1 MDTNIH
7 YSNKEYKRL
16 GDRIRNNP
24 QNISEDDLIILQ
36 ELRLTYKEPLSIIF
50 NSIEKKLPTGLI
62 QIVYVHI
69 E

>member
-50 NSIEKKLPTGLI
+50 NSHYCPVK
-62 QIVYVHI
+62 VD
-69 E
+69 

>member
-50 NSIEKKLPTGLI
+50 NSIEKNCPQG
-62 QIVYVHI
+62 
-69 E
+69 

>member
-36 ELRLTYKEPLSIIF
+36 ELRLTYKEPLS
-50 NSIEKKLPTGLI
+50 KLPTGLI

>member
-24 QNISEDDLIILQ
+24 QKISEDDLIILQ

-50 NSIEKKLPTGLI
+50 NSIEKLPTGLI